1 MPNSKFKGLKTNSL
15 ESLPDE
21 IVNLSKLQWLNVEKN
36 EIRELP
42 EDLKGLKLLN
52 YLNVNK
58 NKLEKIPTQVLTLS
72 SLNVLLIANNLIK
85 QIKDDEIM
93 SLSGLQKVDLNGNP
107 FLSTVLEHQP
117 DLYKQLF
124 SINNFILNSSDESQ
138 PL

>member
-1 MPNSKFKGLKTNSL
+1 M
-15 ESLPDE
+15 
-21 IVNLSKLQWLNVEKN
+21 EKN

-42 EDLKGLKLLN
+42 EDLKGLRLLN
-52 YLNVNK
+52 YLNVSK

-93 SLSGLQKVDLNGNP
+93 SLSSLQKVDLNGNP
-107 FLSTVLEHQP
+107 FLLTVLEHQP
-117 DLYKQLF
+117 DFYKQLF
-124 SINNFILNSSDESQ
+124 SIKNFILNSSDESQ